1 MERVISFIKPI
12 LTIKSVL
19 LDLLFLTF
27 IYFVPAITHLMSL
40 PVYFIEPMRL
50 MLVFAILHTSKNN
63 AIVIA
68 LTLPI
73 FSFLISAHPSIIK
86 SGLISIELL
95 VNTLLFFQ
103 IIKRIPNAF
112 WAMMIAVL
120 VSKILYYG
128 IKFSLLSFTV
138 MEGSLVSTPLM
149 IQVVMILI
157 FSGYAYQIMNV
168 KEGEN

>member
-27 IYFVPAITHLMSL
+27 IYFVPALTHLISL

-50 MLVFAILHTSKNN
+50 MLVFAILHTSRNN
-63 AIVIA
+63 AFLIA

-73 FSFLISAHPSIIK
+73 FSYLISAHPSLIK
-86 SGLISIELL
+86 SGLISIELF

-103 IIKRIPNAF
+103 IVKRIPNAF

-120 VSKILYYG
+120 TSKLLYYG
-128 IKFSLLSFTV
+128 IKFSLLNLAV

-149 IQVVMILI
+149 IQVVMMLL
-157 FSGYAYQIMNV
+157 FSGYAYQMLNV
-168 KEGEN
+168 KGKEN